1 MYLDGKFDGCAE
13 VLRQLGTDPRT
24 LYHEKDA
31 FELEGSF
38 FEFQPTVSGVQRATI
53 SCESQEK
60 NALKLMENPLGAN
73 YCAMVCSYP
82 TDVRA
87 KVFGA
92 ELLKRCWEA
101 GRSHADLDIRKRR
114 PLWYTLYNN
123 YLDYDALKK
132 RNPTALFISN
142 ITDDTTP
149 QKMERLRDL
158 LEMFSGIPRV
168 VMVGSAVDPVTLAA
182 QRLRY
187 SITHPLMFKG
197 KTVVVSLLDGL

>member
-60 NALKLMENPLGAN
+60 SALKLMENPLGAN

-101 GRSHADLDIRKRR
+101 GRNHADLDVRKRR